1 MAYFHAAIMFF
12 SAFVAFLRHAMPCYV
27 MLYHIGVSCYIGV
40 CNPMFSHIIAC
51 HVMLYYAMSYR
62 VRLCCVMYCYVMHN
76 IKKADVHCCHRIDWL
91 EFKLHA

>member
-1 MAYFHAAIMFF
+1 
-12 SAFVAFLRHAMPCYV
+12 
-27 MLYHIGVSCYIGV
+27 
-40 CNPMFSHIIAC
+40 MFSHIIAC